1 MLYPVKVSKI
11 QFVFQDKTFTYYED
25 MHWAYIHGNLMCIVL
40 AYYMTTTT
48 TTTVTVAMKE
58 VDIACASLYICQRI
72 SAQGNVEL
80 NKNKYKIEDTAAKV
94 EADNATKERSVLSLQ
109 SSLQNI
115 CSTI

>member
-25 MHWAYIHGNLMCIVL
+25 MHWAYIRGNLMCIVL

-58 VDIACASLYICQRI
+58 VDIACASFYICQRI

-80 NKNKYKIEDTAAKV
+80 NKNKYKIEDTAAK
-94 EADNATKERSVLSLQ
+94 A
-109 SSLQNI
+109 
-115 CSTI
+115 

>member
-1 MLYPVKVSKI
+1 
-11 QFVFQDKTFTYYED
+11 

-40 AYYMTTTT
+40 AYYMTTLT
-48 TTTVTVAMKE
+48 TVAMKE
-58 VDIACASLYICQRI
+58 VDIACASFYVCQRI
-72 SAQGNVEL
+72 SAQGNIEL